1 MFSLP
6 EITLC
11 SELNVLS
18 DDESL
23 IRELFLP
30 DKIEQKER
38 VALLP
43 LPDIIT
49 SLESIRR
56 PFVPN
61 KAFDIDEARLSLC
74 TLLPAPL
81 TIEL

>member
-6 EITLC
+6 EITLH

-18 DDESL
+18 DDEFL

-30 DKIEQKER
+30 DNIEQKER
-38 VALLP
+38 VALFP

-49 SLESIRR
+49 SLESIRM
-56 PFVPN
+56 
-61 KAFDIDEARLSLC
+61 
-74 TLLPAPL
+74 PL
-81 TIEL
+81 YQTRHLILMRQGCHYVRYYLHH